1 MIRLDKLLAKNGY
14 GSRKEVKKLI
24 RNSLVSIN
32 GNIVKNDDIKISEDD
47 IILVDGVQC
56 FYQENYYI
64 MLNKPAGYVSANED
78 NLHPTIMDLIDI
90 YNSDMFCVGRLD
102 IDTTG
107 LCLITTDGKL
117 AHNLLSNKKHVEKE
131 YLVTI
136 AHSLNQEDID
146 KLSSGIVIDGD
157 ELCLPAKVNIIND
170 NLITL
175 TICEGKFHQVKRM
188 LKAVNNEVIK
198 LKRIRMK
205 DLILDENLAEGEYRL
220 LTDEEINKLKA

>member
-24 RNSLVSIN
+24 RNCLVSVN
-32 GNIVKNDDIKISEDD
+32 GNIVKDDDIKISEND
-47 IILVDGVQC
+47 IILVDGVRC
-56 FYQENYYI
+56 YYQENYYI

-78 NLHPTIMDLIDI
+78 SLHPTVMDLIDI
-90 YNSDMFCVGRLD
+90 YNNDMFCVGRLD

-131 YLVTI
+131 YLVNI
-136 AHSLNQEDID
+136 DHPLSLEDIN
-146 KLSSGIVIDGD
+146 KLSSGIMIDGN

-170 NLITL
+170 TLITL
-175 TICEGKFHQVKRM
+175 TICEGKYHQVKRM

-205 DLILDENLAEGEYRL
+205 DLILDENLSEGQYRL
-220 LTDEEINKLKA
+220 LTEKEINKLKA

>member
-78 NLHPTIMDLIDI
+78 NLHHTIMDLIDI

-136 AHSLNQEDID
+136 AHPLNQEDFD

-220 LTDEEINKLKA
+220 LTEEEINKLKA